1 MVTKKDRAEPG
12 RAEHV
17 CPMCKQP
24 VETVVKRR
32 KVLGAYVPSWVPGP
46 CHQEDCSARADHD
59 GTHAPHAKPTR
70 SERLDRLS
78 HS

>member
-1 MVTKKDRAEPG
+1 MAKEEDRSAPR

-17 CPMCKQP
+17 CPVCKRP

-32 KVLGAYVPSWVPGP
+32 KVLGAYVPSWGPGP
-46 CHQEDCSARADHD
+46 CHDPDCPARADEED
-59 GTHAPHAKPTR
+59 SGTSAAKPTR

-78 HS
+78 SQ